1 MSVPSD
7 NSKELTKKI
16 YNAQKE
22 NPLKGDW
29 ILMVKQDFED
39 IGPIFNEKEII
50 KETQFQLK
58 ERIKKS
64 LRSHMGDS
72 CRNGNTRYAGTL
84 HI

>member
-7 NSKELTKKI
+7 NSKKLKNKI

-50 KETQFQLK
+50 KETQFLLK
-58 ERIKKS
+58 ERIKEI
-64 LRSHMGDS
+64 
-72 CRNGNTRYAGTL
+72 TYARFL
-84 HI
+84 

>member
-7 NSKELTKKI
+7 NSKKLKNKI

-22 NPLKGDW
+22 NPFKGDW

-58 ERIKKS
+58 ERIKEI
-64 LRSHMGDS
+64 
-72 CRNGNTRYAGTL
+72 TYARFL
-84 HI
+84 